1 MTVQVITYAP
11 TVFTHCQHCEIAFGE
26 VGLGER
32 IRREE
37 AASALPPELAL
48 DYARLSE
55 WVREI
60 VDRHGPRIHV
70 DVLDAAS
77 IQGVLASVRRRL
89 WRHPA
94 VVVDGEAVPIQ
105 SDYTVAEPVIERA
118 IAQRARTASSGSVAR
133 DSGAPVP
140 GA

>member
-26 VGLGER
+26 VGLAER

-55 WVREI
+55 WVRRI
-60 VDRHGPRIHV
+60 VEEHGPRIHV

-77 IQGVLASVRRRL
+77 IQGVIASVRRRL
-89 WRHPA
+89 WHHPA

-118 IAQRARTASSGSVAR
+118 LARRAGAASAGSAPQ

>member
-1 MTVQVITYAP
+1 VTVQVITYAP

-48 DYARLSE
+48 DYARMSE
-55 WVREI
+55 WVHGI
-60 VDRHGPRIHV
+60 VERHGPRIHL

-77 IQGVLASVRRRL
+77 IRGVIASVRRRL

-94 VVVDGEAVPIQ
+94 VVVDGETISIQ
-105 SDYTVAEPVIERA
+105 SDYSVAEPMIERA
-118 IAQRARTASSGSVAR
+118 LARRGGTKAAGSARESSTAIPRA
-133 DSGAPVP
+133 
-140 GA
+140 

>member
-55 WVREI
+55 WVRGI
-60 VDRHGPRIHV
+60 VERHGPRIHV

-77 IQGVLASVRRRL
+77 IQGVIASVRRRL

-105 SDYTVAEPVIERA
+105 SDYAVAEPVIEEALARRA
-118 IAQRARTASSGSVAR
+118 LTASAGSVPR
-133 DSGAPVP
+133 DSGAPAP

>member
-1 MTVQVITYAP
+1 VTVQVITYAP

-55 WVREI
+55 WVRGI
-60 VDRHGPRIHV
+60 VERHGPRIHV

-77 IQGVLASVRRRL
+77 IQGVIASVRRRL

-94 VVVDGEAVPIQ
+94 VVVDGEAIPIQ
-105 SDYTVAEPVIERA
+105 SDYAVAEPMIERA
-118 IAQRARTASSGSVAR
+118 LARRGGSAPAITAR
-133 DSGAPVP
+133 DSGAPAP
-140 GA
+140 RA